1 MVVST
6 LGMRSRDTLRAR
18 LDLEV
23 VEGRGVDGF
32 NSRNSRSSLA
42 LTLARSPERLV
53 RKFGGV
59 AHFMPS
65 VRYSSSRAQ
74 VFTSTSLM
82 RISVVVS
89 TAMT

>member
-6 LGMRSRDTLRAR
+6 LGMRSRDTLRAC
-18 LDLEV
+18 LDLEA

-32 NSRNSRSSLA
+32 DSRNSRSSLA
-42 LTLARSPERLV
+42 LTLARLPERLV

-59 AHFMPS
+59 TPFMPL
-65 VRYSSSRAQ
+65 VRYSLSRAQ
-74 VFTSTSLM
+74 VFTLTSLM
-82 RISVVVS
+82 RISVVIS